1 MIILHKGSLLVFYA
15 FIVKKMR
22 YFSHIPEA
30 RAVLLNPVT
39 MDFDRLEHLIF
50 A

>member
-1 MIILHKGSLLVFYA
+1 MIILHKGILLVFYA
-15 FIVKKMR
+15 FIVKKML
-22 YFSHIPEA
+22 YFSHTPEA
-30 RAVLLNPVT
+30 GDVLLNPVT

>member
-1 MIILHKGSLLVFYA
+1 MIILHEGSVLVFYA

-22 YFSHIPEA
+22 YFSHTPES

-39 MDFDRLEHLIF
+39 MDFDRLEQLIF

>member
-1 MIILHKGSLLVFYA
+1 MIILHEGSVLVFYA

-22 YFSHIPEA
+22 YFSHTPEA
-30 RAVLLNPVT
+30 IAVLLNPVT